1 MRSRCIFR
9 ATGLRT
15 PGLSPFQLKFAS
27 CRASSNAVSR
37 GRFTLPTSC
46 WAPLYPP
53 PQVHSVHLLPARFPL
68 ETFYQKIAL
77 SHDLCLHL
85 SSFSNTHVT
94 KHVTHVSNTHV
105 SNPSPPALPPVPGPR
120 RFVFVMAAIGASS
133 RSQVLYESA
142 IAIVMLCNKQFPNS
156 KAYSI
161 SVLSPGVREA
171 RAWPCSAGPGSGPE
185 LHWGCS
191 VGLIRMKPPLW
202 GRPFSGNGPTSH
214 AGSRSPLLLRHTYGP
229 ARADCGWS

>member
-37 GRFTLPTSC
+37 GRFILPTSC

-53 PQVHSVHLLPARFPL
+53 PEVHSVCLLPARFPL

-94 KHVTHVSNTHV
+94 EYVTRV
-105 SNPSPPALPPVPGPR
+105 SNPHPQPCHQCPIHVVPFLLWQLLELRLGL
-120 RFVFVMAAIGASS
+120 
-133 RSQVLYESA
+133 QVLYESA
-142 IAIVMLCNKQFPNS
+142 IAVVTPCNKQFPNS
-156 KAYSI
+156 AAYSI

-171 RAWPCSAGPGSGPE
+171 RAWPCSAGRGSGPE

-191 VGLIRMKPPLW
+191 VDLIRMKPPPGQALLW
-202 GRPFSGNGPTSH
+202 QWPHQPHRVTASTLVTSH
-214 AGSRSPLLLRHTYGP
+214 LWASQS
-229 ARADCGWS
+229 